1 MSDPAPAIAVPPA
14 ADTRQVF
21 LQRLYL
27 KDASLEM
34 PNAPQIL
41 GRAQS
46 PQIDVQVGTA
56 VTVVG
61 EDLFQV
67 VLSVTV
73 TAKIEAEV
81 AFLVEAHQAGIF
93 QISGFTNDTEKQAV
107 IAAYCPG
114 VVFPFVRETIANLV
128 QRTGYPPVLLQPI
141 NFEALFA
148 EHLARTQAEA
158 AAGGGQTVQ

>member
-1 MSDPAPAIAVPPA
+1 MSDPAPIPAAPA
-14 ADTRQVF
+14 ADARQVF

-41 GRAQS
+41 TRTTP

-56 VTVVG
+56 VTAVG

-73 TAKIEAEV
+73 TARVDSDV

-93 QISGFTNDTEKQAV
+93 QIAGFTSEAEKQSV

-114 VVFPFVRETIANLV
+114 VVFPFVRETIASLI

-141 NFEALFA
+141 NFEALYA
-148 EHLARTQAEA
+148 EHLARAQTEA
-158 AAGGGQTVQ
+158 AGSGAQTVQ

>member
-1 MSDPAPAIAVPPA
+1 MSDPAPQIPVPPA
-14 ADTRQVF
+14 AGDTRQVF

-41 GRAQS
+41 TKPQQ

-56 VTVVG
+56 VNAIA
-61 EDLFQV
+61 EELFQV

-73 TAKIEAEV
+73 TAKIETEV

-93 QISGFTNDTEKQAV
+93 QISGFGNEAERQAV

-114 VVFPFVRETIANLV
+114 VVFPFVRETIANLI

-141 NFEALFA
+141 NFEALYA
-148 EHLARTQAEA
+148 EHLARNQTA
-158 AAGGGQTVQ
+158 AAGSGPTVQ